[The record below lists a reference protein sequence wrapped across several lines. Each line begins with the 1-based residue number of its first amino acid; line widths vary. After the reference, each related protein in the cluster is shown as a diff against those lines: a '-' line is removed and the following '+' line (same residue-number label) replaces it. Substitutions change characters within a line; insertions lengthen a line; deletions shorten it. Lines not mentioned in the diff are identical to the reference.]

1 MTLWSLSKDWD
12 ISGLFSCEV
21 FIVYWKRLQVTSP
34 QAQKNGQKT
43 DINLQGATFVILSYD
58 TNCSMSGF
66 ENIISLHNFCV
77 YTV

>member
-1 MTLWSLSKDWD
+1 MKPVQRLGHFWPFFLWGIYYCL
-12 ISGLFSCEV
+12 LEEV
-21 FIVYWKRLQVTSP
+21 TKYVASSTKKWS
-34 QAQKNGQKT
+34 KNGYQFT
-43 DINLQGATFVILSYD
+43 GATFVILSYD

>member
-1 MTLWSLSKDWD
+1 MNDLMKPVQRLGHFWP
-12 ISGLFSCEV
+12 FFCEV
-21 FIVYWKRLQVTSP
+21 FIVYWKRLRNTSP
-34 QAQKNGQKT
+34 QVQKNGQKT
-43 DINLQGATFVILSYD
+43 DINLSYD